1 MVVGSSVVVV
11 GSSVPVGVRPVSVA
25 VVVAVAVV
33 SVVSEDVKPNASLEV
48 LVGSEDVVVAVGLV
62 PDVTLS
68 RVPVSEEVIEPR
80 SEVMDPRSEVT
91 LPRRLPS
98 GSDVVEVV
106 WVAKPEVV

>member
-33 SVVSEDVKPNASLEV
+33 SVVSEDVKPNASFEV
-48 LVGSEDVVVAVGLV
+48 LVGSEDVVVTVGLV

-68 RVPVSEEVIEPR
+68 RVPVREEVIEPR
-80 SEVMDPRSEVT
+80 SEVMDPRSEVA

-106 WVAKPEVV
+106 